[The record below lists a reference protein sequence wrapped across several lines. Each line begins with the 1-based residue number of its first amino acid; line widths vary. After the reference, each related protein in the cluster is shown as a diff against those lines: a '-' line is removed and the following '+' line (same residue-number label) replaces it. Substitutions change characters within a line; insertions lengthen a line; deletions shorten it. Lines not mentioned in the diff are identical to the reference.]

1 MGTDT
6 TPWDNV
12 TMTFTTPAEATGFEA
27 VLRECAANAE
37 FVAEFDRLTGS
48 NLRLAGPPVNV
59 AVDLASGR
67 TETEFR
73 RFAAFVHDTVW
84 SRCPVAQPA
93 ASNASGARA

>member
-12 TMTFTTPAEATGFEA
+12 TLAFASPVEAAGFEA
-27 VLRECAANAE
+27 VLRECAANTE
-37 FVAEFDRLTGS
+37 FLASFDQLTGS
-48 NLRLAGPPVNV
+48 NLRLVGAPVNV

-67 TETEFR
+67 IDAEVQ

-84 SRCPVAQPA
+84 CRFPRQLL
-93 ASNASGARA
+93 